1 MPSRS
6 LPEESH
12 SGRLGPSAGKVT
24 LPRASHGCAL
34 QHRTGLHTR
43 VATVVNPFIPACL
56 CRSTPGARPEP
67 PNGAILRVPTDVT
80 AMQVTTSDG
89 VIQTVQIVR
98 HPVHQNALVGAL
110 VYPPDTQITTMTVAD
125 ATGPYE
131 VATTQ
136 PPSVT
141 SAAQPPVNRLPDL
154 PQMAR
159 SSSGLVRRRRAP
171 RALVR
176 AIVRAVQTR
185 LSAFRPPVR
194 HGDSVSGRRNSRRPA
209 PGLGS
214 PPHRAGWRPD
224 IAPRWA
230 RSRLTWAGASSRAA
244 TPSSWEP

>member
-159 SSSGLVRRRRAP
+159 SSSNTVQLGSQDDVGWGDSGLRPAGVVGAFDVPLGHLAFDDAGGGP
-171 RALVR
+171 RA
-176 AIVRAVQTR
+176 
-185 LSAFRPPVR
+185 
-194 HGDSVSGRRNSRRPA
+194 SGGVEPA
-209 PGLGS
+209 EQPLEEVK
-214 PPHRAGWRPD
+214 P
-224 IAPRWA
+224 
-230 RSRLTWAGASSRAA
+230 AGAVAA
-244 TPSSWEP
+244 VWVRGEKRPGGRWSDG